1 MKLKN
6 RKVVRRHN
14 SSSSSQAA
22 NVIYGNRQS
31 QNPYENRGEYM
42 RMRNRKLSNTVS
54 VEEFDN
60 NSGMV

>member
-14 SSSSSQAA
+14 SSSQAA
-22 NVIYGNRQS
+22 SVIYGNRQS

-42 RMRNRKLSNTVS
+42 RMRNRKLSNKLS
-54 VEEFDN
+54 VEEFEN
-60 NSGMV
+60 NDGMV